1 MSGSADIPLRFELS
15 QFDEGDTER
24 RLLQDKSEDLT
35 GESLTSA
42 HLDGALNVDS
52 GFA

>member
-1 MSGSADIPLRFELS
+1 LKDSIE
-15 QFDEGDTER
+15 Q
-24 RLLQDKSEDLT
+24 RLLQDKSDGLT
-35 GESLTSA
+35 GETLTSA